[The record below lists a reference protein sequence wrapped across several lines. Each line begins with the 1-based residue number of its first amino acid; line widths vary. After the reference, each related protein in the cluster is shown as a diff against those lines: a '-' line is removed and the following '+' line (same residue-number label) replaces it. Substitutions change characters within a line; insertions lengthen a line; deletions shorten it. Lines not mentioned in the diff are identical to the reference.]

1 MSRAQIFEGIVTA
14 LNADA
19 TLIPGILG
27 PRTVTNQRLYRAFP
41 QTQSLLS
48 GYEPDGGEGWLVI
61 EEPQSGIRNEWEQYS
76 SVVELIEVT
85 FHVFATRYS
94 IADDVTDVLDSLFQ
108 FSVEQQ
114 RDIQYGERVLLF
126 SRRVRTEEKY
136 QLETKLYVKILGYR
150 MQYMLG
156 TLPA

>member
-14 LNADA
+14 LNADT

-41 QTQSLLS
+41 QAQSLLS

-61 EEPQSGIRNEWEQYS
+61 EEPQPGLRPEWQEYV
-76 SVVELIEVT
+76 SVVEIVDVT

-94 IADDVTDVLDSLFQ
+94 IADDVTDVLDSLWQ
-108 FSVEQQ
+108 WSVEQQ
-114 RDIQYGERVLLF
+114 RDIQYGERFLLF
-126 SRRVRTEEKY
+126 SQRVHTEEKY
-136 QLETKLYVKILGYR
+136 QPETKLYRKVLGYR
-150 MQYMLG
+150 QQYILS